1 MRSHPASLND
11 TVIKYTISIILLTL
25 AACMLQQFLPAI
37 GGLHGAR
44 VLILPLVFLCAAVT
58 VDFATMLLLA
68 YLCGFLWD
76 AQHTLGPQG
85 GDPTVYI
92 EQIESLHFGY
102 SIILYA
108 MMGLLMQ
115 GIQPLFRKGKWHL
128 SSLLSGIAIFLYLFS
143 EYLLINFV
151 RGDFVFPVT
160 AFYRIYLTSALTML
174 FSPIVFWLIFQ
185 LAGLSHHTI
194 RYDGLKRG
202 PRYID

>member
-1 MRSHPASLND
+1 M
-11 TVIKYTISIILLTL
+11 IKYTISIILLTL

-37 GGLHGAR
+37 SGLHGAR

-85 GDPTVYI
+85 GDPEVYK

-128 SSLLSGIAIFLYLFS
+128 SSILSGIAIFLYLFS
-143 EYLLINFV
+143 EYLLINFI
-151 RGDFVFPVT
+151 RGDFVFPAT

-174 FSPIVFWLIFQ
+174 FSPVVFWFIFQ
-185 LAGLSHHTI
+185 LAALCRHTI

-202 PRYID
+202 HRYID